1 MGIVP
6 DLEVVSL
13 GLWCSSSNV
22 LCGGVRV
29 IVLF

>member
-6 DLEVVSL
+6 DLEVVGL
-13 GLWCSSSNV
+13 GLWYFSSSV